1 MPRQTESQEA
11 KILRWFRAA
20 PYAAATLLLGLVKDA
35 MKERAEDPDLPPR
48 YGLRAGGP
56 KPPKPAAKPK
66 SHHKREAASG
76 GAHNWTSPHE
86 RPGRETGAGG
96 GKAEKGHKPTGKK
109 RSHHKRPRPTNG
121 AEGAEVEEF
130 GAGGE

>member
-1 MPRQTESQEA
+1 MPRHVESQEA
-11 KILRWFRAA
+11 KILAWVRSAPLEVVRVVLALSKAA
-20 PYAAATLLLGLVKDA
+20 L
-35 MKERAEDPDLPPR
+35 KEREGVGGLPKAHGHLP
-48 YGLRAGGP
+48 LP
-56 KPPKPAAKPK
+56 KHQAHTLGKPK

-86 RPGRETGAGG
+86 RTGREAGAGG

-130 GAGGE
+130 GGAGE